1 MTKRCALCSFGLKGQ
16 GIHLHVCLPSLIWQ
30 SLLEGIALHGI
41 AVSHGL
47 IHNIGRLSRL
57 LEWLKRVAMN
67 LTEKTWALI
76 LKLRRASAAT
86 VQTISYIRTFDVKI
100 YTYRILYHP
109 IASFR
114 KLHPFL
120 YRIQY
125 PWSNINVVQL
135 RVIYTYLHSILTTLT
150 CLAEPLPPC
159 ISRCFCVFPPDRPL
173 LAITW
178 VHADVWI
185 VLNKG
190 QVDFN

>member
-1 MTKRCALCSFGLKGQ
+1 
-16 GIHLHVCLPSLIWQ
+16 
-30 SLLEGIALHGI
+30 
-41 AVSHGL
+41 
-47 IHNIGRLSRL
+47 
-57 LEWLKRVAMN
+57 MN

-125 PWSNINVVQL
+125 P
-135 RVIYTYLHSILTTLT
+135 
-150 CLAEPLPPC
+150 
-159 ISRCFCVFPPDRPL
+159 
-173 LAITW
+173 
-178 VHADVWI
+178 
-185 VLNKG
+185 
-190 QVDFN
+190 